1 MKLLDKFRW
10 YLNQPLCSGCIP
22 QEGVVEE
29 VNSLLS
35 PDKRIRNIN
44 VLWDFNYDINLNP
57 ELNMLDCNATPSI
70 FLNGRLQ
77 EGHGGKAYFKGF
89 LKGYFEKKGDIK
101 KSYFDEYFDL

>member
-1 MKLLDKFRW
+1 MNLLNKFRW
-10 YLNQPLCSGCIP
+10 NIFSPFCSGCIP

-29 VNSLLS
+29 INSLL
-35 PDKRIRNIN
+35 PPNKRIRSIN
-44 VLWDFNYDINLNP
+44 VLWDFNYNINLNP
-57 ELNMLDCNATPSI
+57 EVNMLDCNATPSV

-101 KSYFDEYFDL
+101 KSYFDEYFSL